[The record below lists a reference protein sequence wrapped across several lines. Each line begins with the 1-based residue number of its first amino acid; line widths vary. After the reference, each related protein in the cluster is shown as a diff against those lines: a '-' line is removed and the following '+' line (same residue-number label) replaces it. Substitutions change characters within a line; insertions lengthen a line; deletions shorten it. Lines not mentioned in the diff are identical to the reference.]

1 MENKFL
7 TLQTIYN
14 MVKNNPHPTTSLLQS
29 NELILRQNFP
39 WDEVVNHLNEL
50 QAEGLVIMKQL
61 SVAAIS
67 ITDKGLQYMRELK
80 PVIFKLP
87 Y

>member
-7 TLQTIYN
+7 TLHTIYDL
-14 MVKNNPHPTTSLLQS
+14 VKDNPHPTTSLLQS

-39 WDEVVNHLNEL
+39 WDEVVNHLNDL
-50 QAEGLVIMKQL
+50 QAEGLVIMTQL

-67 ITDKGLQYMRELK
+67 ITDKGLQYLLELK
-80 PVIFKLP
+80 PLI
-87 Y
+87 

>member
-1 MENKFL
+1 MENKLL
-7 TLQTIYN
+7 TLLTIYDL
-14 MVKNNPHPTTSLLQS
+14 VGNNPHPTTSLLLS

-50 QAEGLVIMKQL
+50 EAEGLVIMKQL

-67 ITDKGLQYMRELK
+67 ITEKGLQYMREFML
-80 PVIFKLP
+80 
-87 Y
+87 

>member
-1 MENKFL
+1 MENKLL
-7 TLQTIYN
+7 TLHTIYDL
-14 MVKNNPHPTTSLLQS
+14 VKDNPHPTTSLLQS

-67 ITDKGLQYMRELK
+67 ITDKGLQYMLELT
-80 PVIFKLP
+80 PVI
-87 Y
+87 

>member
-67 ITDKGLQYMRELK
+67 ITEKGLQYMRELM
-80 PVIFKLP
+80 PVI
-87 Y
+87 

>member
-1 MENKFL
+1 MENKLL
-7 TLQTIYN
+7 TLHTIYDL
-14 MVKNNPHPTTSLLQS
+14 VKDNPHPTTSLLQS

-39 WDEVVNHLNEL
+39 WDEVVKHLNEL

-67 ITDKGLQYMRELK
+67 ITDKGLQYMLELK
-80 PVIFKLP
+80 SVI
-87 Y
+87 